1 MAVLTSS
8 SEVNN
13 MQKLIQSIQNAQTAL
28 KISQS
33 ELSRRLGK
41 GRNYLSNAQDGCTTA
56 KRDEIIDMINRVV
69 AGEVFKSDDAII
81 AELSEKLENA
91 HQHNRDHQINERAL
105 ESRIRDL
112 NFELR
117 NLTEDNLKLKE
128 SITSLKAESDQYFSR
143 LNATQTLLNQSEENT
158 LYWISK
164 VPATRWGAFKLFI
177 KMMLGG
183 GA

>member
-1 MAVLTSS
+1 
-8 SEVNN
+8 
-13 MQKLIQSIQNAQTAL
+13 MQKLIQSIQNTQTAL

-69 AGEVFKSDDAII
+69 AGEVFKSDDDII
-81 AELSEKLENA
+81 AELSEKLESA
-91 HQHNRDHQINERAL
+91 HQHNRDYQVIKREL
-105 ESRIRDL
+105 ENRMRDL

-117 NLTEDNLKLKE
+117 NLTADNVELKE
-128 SITSLKAESDQYFSR
+128 SVTSLKTESDHYFSR

-164 VPATRWGAFKLFI
+164 VPATRWSAFKLFI
-177 KMMLGG
+177 KLMFGG
-183 GA
+183 KA

>member
-1 MAVLTSS
+1 
-8 SEVNN
+8 
-13 MQKLIQSIQNAQTAL
+13 MQKLIQSIQNTQTAL

-56 KRDEIIDMINRVV
+56 KRDEIIDMINRVI
-69 AGEVFKSDDAII
+69 AGEVFKSDDSII

-91 HQHNRDHQINERAL
+91 HQHNRDYQINKRAL
-105 ESRIRDL
+105 EDRMRDL

-117 NLTEDNLKLKE
+117 NLTADNVELKE
-128 SITSLKAESDQYFSR
+128 SVTSLKAESDRYLSR
-143 LNATQTLLNQSEENT
+143 LNSTQILLNSADENT

-164 VPATRWGAFKLFI
+164 VPVTLWGAFKLFI
-177 KMMLGG
+177 KLLITGKN
-183 GA
+183 